1 MDEPTEDRQPDE
13 DGAADN
19 EVCLHCSLGVCEKH
33 PDLSRS
39 SEVLDQSHLKPLARD
54 IAPLFHVDGPPGAD
68 RKAVAAL
75 REMPPGPRL
84 AAVLESIDPTTV
96 DDYVAVEVIAGY
108 HRMEAW
114 SAARTAEAAAQLASR
129 DVMFPFLHDP
139 DPSRRDVN
147 VAAEELSMRM
157 GLTRAESRR
166 LISVGGA
173 FDGVMAP
180 TAEALEAGLLDW
192 RKAATIITTL
202 DHQPAPVAWA
212 VQEEVLPRAPLR
224 SHPQVVR
231 DLNKALIAVDHHDAD
246 QRQHRASAR
255 RHVQRLTPLPDGQA
269 AMRLVG
275 PAQELIALD
284 LAAEAG
290 ARAAKGAGDSRST
303 DQLRFDTLVTL
314 AQHALVT
321 GWAGT
326 PPNEAGGPASSPAG
340 ASGAA
345 TVSAD
350 GPAAPARGADPFP
363 GWPGPAMRLSPAHVR
378 VRLTVPLSVALP
390 PEDDDCGG
398 SLERVGARAS
408 VSEGSAVATTALP
421 GSPPPGSGPPGGDP
435 PAGAPPGS
443 APPSDAPPGNPPD
456 NAAPGELPAHGT
468 APGELP
474 PDNTPPGELPPHGR
488 PTDLVPACDL
498 PTAEVAE
505 LDGYGPITPSVAR
518 ALAAGGTWRR
528 IVTDPLSGAVLD
540 VGRTTYRP
548 PADLVRHLAA
558 RDRGCVFTTCQVPPG
573 SCQIDHTVPW
583 SQGGAT
589 ADWNTELLCGR
600 EHPLKSSGAFKL
612 DQPTPGTFV
621 WTTPTGHRYDL
632 APDGTVTPLD
642 PPDDPPPF

>member
-1 MDEPTEDRQPDE
+1 MDEPTGDRQPDE

-19 EVCLHCSLGVCEKH
+19 EVCLHCSLGVCDKH
-33 PDLSRS
+33 PDLSHS

-68 RKAVAAL
+68 RKTVAAL

-84 AAVLESIDPTTV
+84 AAVLEGIDLASV

-114 SAARTAEAAAQLASR
+114 AAARTAEAAAQLASR
-129 DVMFPFLHDP
+129 DVMFPLRYDP
-139 DPSRRDVN
+139 DTSRRDVN

-157 GLTRAESRR
+157 GLTRPESRR
-166 LISVGGA
+166 LISVGAA

-180 TAEALEAGLLDW
+180 TAEALEAGLIDW

-212 VQEEVLPRAPLR
+212 VQEEVLPRAPFR

-246 QRQHRASAR
+246 HRQHRASAR

-275 PAQELIALD
+275 PAHELIALD

-290 ARAAKGAGDSRST
+290 ARAAKGAGDSRTT

-326 PPNEAGGPASSPAG
+326 PP
-340 ASGAA
+340 
-345 TVSAD
+345 D
-350 GPAAPARGADPFP
+350 GSAAPASATGATGPAPTTPADDPAPPGAADPFP
-363 GWPGPAMRLSPAHVR
+363 GWPGPAMRLSPAHIQ

-390 PEDDDCGG
+390 PEDDDDGG
-398 SLERVGARAS
+398 GRREPVGVGAT
-408 VSEGSAVATTALP
+408 VSDAAVAATT
-421 GSPPPGSGPPGGDP
+421 GSPPPGGDP
-435 PAGAPPGS
+435 PGAAPPPET
-443 APPSDAPPGNPPD
+443 APGTTPPRDLAPGTASPSDPPPGN
-456 NAAPGELPAHGT
+456 APEPAT
-468 APGELP
+468 
-474 PDNTPPGELPPHGR
+474 TS
-488 PTDLVPACDL
+488 DLVPACDL

-505 LDGYGPITPSVAR
+505 LDGYGPITPAVAR

-558 RDRGCVFTTCQVPPG
+558 RDRGCVSPTCQVPPG
-573 SCQIDHTVPW
+573 HCQIDHTMPW
-583 SQGGAT
+583 SQGGPT

-600 EHPLKSSGAFKL
+600 EHLIKTCGAFKL
-612 DQPTPGTFV
+612 AQPTPGTFV
-621 WTTPTGHRYDL
+621 WTTPTGHRYHL
-632 APDGTVTPLD
+632 APDGTVTPLA